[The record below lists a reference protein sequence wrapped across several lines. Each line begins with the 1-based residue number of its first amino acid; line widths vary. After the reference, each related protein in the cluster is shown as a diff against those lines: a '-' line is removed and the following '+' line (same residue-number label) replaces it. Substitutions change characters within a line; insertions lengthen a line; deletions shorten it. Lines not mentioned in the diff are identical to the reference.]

1 MQPSKLTPQKK
12 PSDPKQVAQNF
23 ALLKRHCFAAPY
35 YKLMND
41 MDAKKSSTNVIEI
54 NYRDDE
60 SIYFKADPDRLTVIF
75 SIAFKD
81 ANDIVLAKVFL
92 QEYADARRTMN
103 NTPSISYSQKE
114 PPAELKGVKNL
125 RVGDTNGFVSFVL
138 HPPHMV
144 KGPRRE
150 KTIDTTQTFRNY
162 LHYHMKCSKAHLHTR
177 MRNRVRT
184 FLQIL
189 NRAKS
194 EPENKEKKT
203 MTGRTFKRADDTAS
217 TFDDAMNI

>member
-1 MQPSKLTPQKK
+1 MQLSKLTPPKK
-12 PSDPKQVAQNF
+12 PSDVKAVAQNF
-23 ALLKRHCFAAPY
+23 GLLKRHCFAAPY

-41 MDAKKSSTNVIEI
+41 MDAKKQNANVVEI

-60 SIYFKADPDRLTVIF
+60 TIYFKADADRLTVIF

-81 ANDIVLAKVFL
+81 ANDVVLAKVFL
-92 QEYADARRTMN
+92 QEYVDARKSMN
-103 NTPSISYSQKE
+103 NTPSISYAQKE

-125 RVGDTNGFVSFVL
+125 RVGDSNGFVTFVL
-138 HPPHMV
+138 HAPHMV

-162 LHYHMKCSKAHLHTR
+162 LHYHMKCSKANLHTR

-184 FLQIL
+184 FLQVL

-194 EPENKEKKT
+194 EPANQEKKT
-203 MTGRTFKRADDTAS
+203 ITGRTFKRADDTAA

>member
-1 MQPSKLTPQKK
+1 
-12 PSDPKQVAQNF
+12 
-23 ALLKRHCFAAPY
+23 
-35 YKLMND
+35 
-41 MDAKKSSTNVIEI
+41 
-54 NYRDDE
+54 
-60 SIYFKADPDRLTVIF
+60 
-75 SIAFKD
+75 
-81 ANDIVLAKVFL
+81 
-92 QEYADARRTMN
+92 MN